1 MSLEIETKQAV
12 AALQAAAKECG
23 DVLALCDDK
32 TPETTE
38 GRGYAYIAARL
49 DDAMRV
55 INNVLKDIGEAP
67 SLPAARAP
75 ETVAETEIV
84 TETVT
89 VDNPETQQR
98 LDDALAKIEELE
110 RVLAEAAKPHPAEQ
124 MLDQMPD
131 TPPEEVAELIHEGEA
146 YGAAQN
152 RLQAEYNE
160 LTGKIELGVASEAE
174 RRKHGRL
181 HGAIDWL
188 KRKAVETV

>member
-12 AALQAAAKECG
+12 AALQAAAKECW
-23 DVLALCDDK
+23 DVLALCDNQ

-49 DDAMRV
+49 DDGMRV

-75 ETVAETEIV
+75 EKVVETETV

-131 TPPEEVAELIHEGEA
+131 TPPDEVAELIHEGEA

>member
-23 DVLALCDDK
+23 DVLALCDNQ

-49 DDAMRV
+49 DDGMRV

-75 ETVAETEIV
+75 EVLVVPEI
-84 TETVT
+84 TTI
-89 VDNPETQQR
+89 DNPETQQR

-110 RVLAEAAKPHPAEQ
+110 KLLAEAAKPHPAEQ

-146 YGAAQN
+146 YGDAQS

-160 LTGKIELGVASEAE
+160 LTHLIEMKIASPEQS
-174 RRKHGRL
+174 RKQGRL

>member
-23 DVLALCDDK
+23 DVLALCDNK

-49 DDAMRV
+49 DDGMRV

-75 ETVAETEIV
+75 ETVVETETV

-124 MLDQMPD
+124 MLDQMLD
-131 TPPEEVAELIHEGEA
+131 TPPDEVAELIHEGEA
-146 YGAAQN
+146 YGDAQN

-160 LTGKIELGVASEAE
+160 LTHLIEMKIASPEQS
-174 RRKHGRL
+174 RKQGRL